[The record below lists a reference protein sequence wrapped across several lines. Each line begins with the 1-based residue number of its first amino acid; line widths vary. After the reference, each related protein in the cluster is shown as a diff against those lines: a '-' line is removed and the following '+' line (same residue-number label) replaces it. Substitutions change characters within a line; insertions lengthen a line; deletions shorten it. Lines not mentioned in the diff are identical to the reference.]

1 MVMNQCE
8 SVLCVAYAPLHAA
21 YTPVLQPPMHG
32 GLWTVGNRVD
42 DMSAAALGAS
52 TSSWPH
58 PWGACA
64 GQLLDTC
71 DQRDNCPTLTHCSRL
86 PLDKQCRRFP
96 RESPYRKH
104 QPAHL
109 LSLYGNQTPHPPWAI
124 LRCKPVACHRTILG
138 APMASSPRPACR
150 HFAVMDHGPMG
161 LRSGAGGGG
170 GRGGWRCTRATHT
183 PCSGHP
189 KNGRVYACMHHFTT
203 SAALF
208 PLLPI
213 APSCSQPRKCSA
225 NLQTMSPVHVTPGQH
240 GLRTASGRVDN
251 PQRPLQ

>member
-1 MVMNQCE
+1 MNQCE

-71 DQRDNCPTLTHCSRL
+71 EQRDNCPTLTHCSRL

-96 RESPYRKH
+96 PESPYRKH

-109 LSLYGNQTPHPPWAI
+109 LSLYGNQPPHPPWAI

-170 GRGGWRCTRATHT
+170 VAGAARAPRT
-183 PCSGHP
+183 PLAVGIR
-189 KNGRVYACMHHFTT
+189 KTAGCMHVCTI
-203 SAALF
+203 SQL
-208 PLLPI
+208 PLRSFHSFRSPPV
-213 APSCSQPRKCSA
+213 APSLVNAVPTCKP
-225 NLQTMSPVHVTPGQH
+225 
-240 GLRTASGRVDN
+240 
-251 PQRPLQ
+251 